1 MQFKNKNSSPHQSP
15 SVTAIPTPLCPF
27 GAFPPDRGN
36 RPPEGKPWAFAN
48 PPVRRAPLPPPL
60 GEVSER
66 SEGRGGTITTM
77 LTLSV
82 SSADSSPQGRAKE
95 LLQIDAAPETRR
107 CAPAGGASPAPTL
120 RRNVATA
127 QNGVGS
133 DPFRVRFAH
142 PPPLGHQGEALM
154 RCTLD
159 WCGKIPRPR
168 ESRAGG
174 AGFCFTSTG
183 LPADREWLPFG
194 RGWRCFWGGGR
205 RLHPSAVL
213 RRTPTAWR
221 GRRSRKCSWHHC
233 SSGCSCPRRR

>member
-1 MQFKNKNSSPHQSP
+1 MGFCKPAGAARALAS
-15 SVTAIPTPLCPF
+15 PF
-27 GAFPPDRGN
+27 GG
-36 RPPEGKPWAFAN
+36 G
-48 PPVRRAPLPPPL
+48 VRAQRRTERVSNDLPT
-60 GEVSER
+60 R
-66 SEGRGGTITTM
+66 
-77 LTLSV
+77 SV
-82 SSADSSPQGRAKE
+82 SFADSSPKGRAKE

-107 CAPAGGASPAPTL
+107 CAPAGGASHAPTL

-168 ESRAGG
+168 IFPRAGG
-174 AGFCFTSTG
+174 AVFCFTSTG

-194 RGWRCFWGGGR
+194 RGWRCFGGEGR
-205 RLHPSAVL
+205 RLRPSEVP
-213 RRTPTAWR
+213 RRTPTASP
-221 GRRSRKCSWHHC
+221 GRRSRKCASRHC